1 MLKYE
6 SNTDF
11 NPALKLSITE
21 TDNGRKTYFTY
32 TGFTSLDQAEQFAK
46 WWTDKWY
53 WGYEGIAFTRLQ
65 PDNTTAV
72 FAERYNSCD

>member
-1 MLKYE
+1 MLTYR
-6 SNTDF
+6 SSTDF
-11 NPALKLSITE
+11 DKSLVLDITE
-21 TDNGRKTYFTY
+21 NNDGRKTYFTY
-32 TGFTSLDQAEQFAK
+32 SGFLTAEQAEQFAK

>member
-11 NPALKLSITE
+11 DPTLKLSITE
-21 TDNGRKTYFTY
+21 TNNGRKTYFTY
-32 TGFTSLDQAEQFAK
+32 TGFTSLDQAKQFAS
-46 WWTDKWY
+46 WWGDKWY
-53 WGYEGIAFTRLQ
+53 WGYEGTAYAS
-65 PDNTTAV
+65 DAENTITV